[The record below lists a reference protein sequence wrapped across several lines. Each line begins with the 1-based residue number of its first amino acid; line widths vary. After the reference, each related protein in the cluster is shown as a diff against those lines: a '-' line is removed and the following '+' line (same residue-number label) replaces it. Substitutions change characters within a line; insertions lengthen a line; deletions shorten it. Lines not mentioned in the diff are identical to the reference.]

1 MLGIDPDRLIPP
13 AQQREKSE
21 DYELPPEQWD
31 AWQVFDALW
40 TQWRMT
46 VGWSRVVYEG
56 LEYTSLESAMRMLG
70 IPQKKWRDVFWMVR
84 VMEDEAR
91 KLRNK

>member
-1 MLGIDPDRLIPP
+1 M
-13 AQQREKSE
+13 
-21 DYELPPEQWD
+21 
-31 AWQVFDALW
+31 FDALW
-40 TQWRMT
+40 SQWRMT

-56 LEYTSLESAMRMLG
+56 IEYTSLEAVMRMQG
-70 IPQKKWRDVFWMVR
+70 IAKKKQRDVFWMVR